1 MFFFSFSEAVPIVG
15 CLHLLDNA
23 GHDLHKVMTM
33 WPEMEEGL
41 DAVCG
46 LLCVEGHRELFFSR
60 CISARFP
67 ELKFVFSKSF
77 PMHIEWRWGSLSET
91 LTWLLDIETHLKT
104 AWNAQAFGVLP
115 ASTRKNKRSLNVQV
129 LSRTIRSPSFW
140 SFLHMCAHIQRVL
153 ESLRTWC
160 EACPC
165 HITRTRSRPGR
176 RTGKEERYAHVK
188 SFGRLVRRGTHQ
200 KTSLWQSCPV
210 SGCRAPE
217 MACGALLSRFHA
229 EWVRQSHKVI
239 EACSSLPPVDHTR
252 VIDNW
257 QIARSALEA
266 TLAAKLAHWQA
277 LPWKLFGVA
286 HWDSEIA
293 HDCAR
298 SALSTYD
305 AAPDPAR
312 HHKLSNAL
320 LGVGSELRADFVA
333 FAHGAAVDTLSA
345 QFADTLLKLRFV
357 KIVEREI
364 EGRHAMATRA
374 LRGKKKKRSGN
385 PVSLHTG
392 RMNEFN
398 DMCLLDADIF
408 DQVACCMETVR
419 NARQQC
425 SVFGWNSHPAVAAL
439 LAQKKH
445 HTKLDPLVRSIAYRC
460 DDERK
465 FKSCLQVTKASA
477 LQALAEL
484 SARKKAEKFGEAII
498 DNSSRGTAIR
508 LLMQEHFGGGVSQ
521 PWRWLLLLAGDH
533 GKQTGA
539 REGTGCVLPLQESMR
554 RPADQP
560 RHHAPQ
566 CRPGTN
572 PLQAD
577 DGGIE
582 SDVVEDL
589 DVADVGAQDED
600 ASVTVCLHCRAAH
613 TRPDALRVPKVSLA
627 SGRRLRPDDVV
638 ISTHLSVTTSPDASY
653 VDATPGKT
661 STPGSAN
668 AQVGIL
674 SATSCDPNCLIDGS
688 RAWDECS
695 VAYCLSNVV
704 ASHDVVIVV
713 TRLVMAGAYR
723 SSGGAVGQLD
733 VVKVPEEAIF
743 EMALRELA
751 AWLPNSITMIS
762 DDALSSAWRLTDEAL
777 SHIQA
782 IWFKHKFI
790 LNIFLK

>member
-1 MFFFSFSEAVPIVG
+1 M
-15 CLHLLDNA
+15 
-23 GHDLHKVMTM
+23 
-33 WPEMEEGL
+33 
-41 DAVCG
+41 
-46 LLCVEGHRELFFSR
+46 
-60 CISARFP
+60 
-67 ELKFVFSKSF
+67 
-77 PMHIEWRWGSLSET
+77 
-91 LTWLLDIETHLKT
+91 
-104 AWNAQAFGVLP
+104 
-115 ASTRKNKRSLNVQV
+115 
-129 LSRTIRSPSFW
+129 
-140 SFLHMCAHIQRVL
+140 
-153 ESLRTWC
+153 
-160 EACPC
+160 
-165 HITRTRSRPGR
+165 
-176 RTGKEERYAHVK
+176 
-188 SFGRLVRRGTHQ
+188 
-200 KTSLWQSCPV
+200 
-210 SGCRAPE
+210 
-217 MACGALLSRFHA
+217 
-229 EWVRQSHKVI
+229 
-239 EACSSLPPVDHTR
+239 DHTR

-266 TLAAKLAHWQA
+266 TLVAKLAHWQA

-345 QFADTLLKLRFV
+345 QFTDTLLKLRFV
-357 KIVEREI
+357 KIVGREI
-364 EGRHAMATRA
+364 EGRHSMANGA

-385 PVSLHTG
+385 PISLYTG

-398 DMCLLDADIF
+398 GMCLLDADVF

-477 LQALAEL
+477 LQALAEH
-484 SARKKAEKFGEAII
+484 SARKKAEKFGEPII

-508 LLMQEHFGGGVSQ
+508 PLMQEHLVEECRSHGAGFCFSLAMMASRQWLGRTPAVSV
-521 PWRWLLLLAGDH
+521 A
-533 GKQTGA
+533 A
-539 REGTGCVLPLQESMR
+539 VLPLQESMR

-613 TRPDALRVPKVSLA
+613 TRPDALRVPKISLA
-627 SGRRLRPDDVV
+627 SGRRLRRDDVV
-638 ISTHLSVTTSPDASY
+638 ISTHLSVQTSPDASY

-704 ASHDVVIVV
+704 ASHDLVLAV

-762 DDALSSAWRLTDEAL
+762 DDARSSAWRLTDEAL
-777 SHIQA
+777 PHIQA
-782 IWFKHKFI
+782 IWF
-790 LNIFLK
+790 